1 MARFWLGVGIL
12 LTFLALGLWIAVSM
26 DSVHQQISST
36 LEQAAQQ
43 TLDGDLDAGITL
55 VSQAHDRWERNWHA
69 AAAVADHAPMD
80 EIDSLFAQLQLYGTI
95 RQATEFAAY
104 CTRLSQL
111 VTAMGEA
118 HTLTWWNLL

>member
-12 LTFLALGLWIAVSM
+12 LTFLALGLWIAVAM
-26 DSVHQQISST
+26 DGIHQQISST
-36 LEQAAQQ
+36 LEQAALQ
-43 TLDGDLDAGITL
+43 TLDGDLDTGIAL

-80 EIDSLFAQLQLYGTI
+80 EIDSLFAQLQLYGTT

>member
-12 LTFLALGLWIAVSM
+12 LVFLALGLWIAFTM
-26 DSVHQQISST
+26 DGVHQQISST
-36 LEQAAQQ
+36 LEQAAQL
-43 TLDGDLDAGITL
+43 TMEGDLDAGIAL
-55 VSQAHDRWERNWHA
+55 VTQAHDRWERNWHA

-80 EIDSLFAQLQLYGTI
+80 EIDSLFAQLQLYGTV
-95 RQATEFAAY
+95 RKPEEFAAY

-111 VTAMGEA
+111 IAAMGEA